1 MSSSAIRFHLTRSVF
16 PLLLAL
22 FVAAALAACGG
33 ETATTAA
40 SPVAQKTC
48 DNTLAPTDPGYD
60 PSCGDVVVE
69 ITDADGDILSYAVDV
84 VSLSLTRADGVQ
96 VELLPN
102 RTRIDFAQ
110 YVDLTELFTAARLP
124 PGLYT
129 AASLTLDYADAEVVV
144 EQGGAPVAATV
155 QLPGSTSEATITVR
169 FATDHPLVVAPG
181 LPALITLDFDLLASH
196 SVDLVAVPPTVTL
209 STPVLTATLNRD
221 LDDRARRVRGPLLG
235 VDVALAR
242 YAVALRPVFRRDGHF
257 GRLPVQTTPSTEF
270 EVDGTS
276 YTGGAG
282 ISALAALTPGAAT
295 VALGRYDHVM
305 RIYVAER
312 VLAGS
317 SVPGGTLDAAFGSV
331 RARSGDALT
340 VHGGILLRT
349 DGDFRFVESI
359 AVALDADTVV
369 RKVGAASPVGQEQIS
384 VASRIEVLGTAT
396 VDPDTGAVAVSADVV
411 RILPSVVTGTVV
423 AVAGGALVADLQT
436 VNRRRVGLHDFAGT
450 GVDAANDADPAAY
463 EVALGLLSGSSLD
476 AGDPIGVQGFVRAFG
491 SAPADYDAVT
501 LADYSSAR
509 ARIVVAWGETG
520 SLAPF
525 SSIGA
530 AGLVVDL
537 ADPALGAMH
546 HLFRGPVA
554 TDLGDLPASPAI
566 VSATDPLGFAIR
578 RGGMLNSYATFDEF
592 TSALSTA
599 LATGAPLRGL
609 FVRGSFDDAANQMV
623 AAGAVA
629 VFD

>member
-1 MSSSAIRFHLTRSVF
+1 MSSTVTRFLF
-16 PLLLAL
+16 AL
-22 FVAAALAACGG
+22 IVAFTLAACGG
-33 ETATTAA
+33 AETQAVVTA
-40 SPVAQKTC
+40 PVAQKTC

-60 PSCGDVVVE
+60 PTCGDVVVE

-124 PGLYT
+124 PGIYT
-129 AASLTLDYADAEVVV
+129 AASLTLDYAGAEVVV
-144 EQGGAPVAATV
+144 EQAGAPIAATV
-155 QLPGSTSEATITVR
+155 QLPGSASEATITVR
-169 FATDHPLVVAPG
+169 FATNHPLVVAPG

-257 GRLPVQTTPSTEF
+257 GRLPVQTTPTTEF
-270 EVDGTS
+270 EIDGTA
-276 YTGGAG
+276 YTGSAG
-282 ISALAALTPGAAT
+282 ISALAALSQGAAT

-331 RARSGDALT
+331 RARSGDTLT

-369 RKVGAASPVGQEQIS
+369 RKVGAANPVGKEQIS

-396 VDPDTGAVAVSADVV
+396 VDPNTGAVAVSADVV

-423 AVAGGALVADLQT
+423 SVAGGALVADLQT

-463 EVALGLLSGSSLD
+463 EVELGLLSGSSLD
-476 AGDPIGVQGFVRAFG
+476 AGDPIGVAGFVRAFG
-491 SAPADYDAVT
+491 TAPADYDATT

-509 ARIVVAWGETG
+509 ARIVAGWGETG

-525 SSIGA
+525 STIGA
-530 AGLVVDL
+530 DGLVLDL

-566 VSATDPLGFAIR
+566 VSAADPLGFAIR
-578 RGGMLNSYATFDEF
+578 RGGMVSSYATFGEF
-592 TSALSTA
+592 TTALSTA
-599 LATGAPLRGL
+599 LAAGAPLRGL
-609 FVRGSFDDAANQMV
+609 FVRGSFDGAANQMV

>member
-1 MSSSAIRFHLTRSVF
+1 MYSTSTRFLLTLIV
-16 PLLLAL
+16 AL
-22 FVAAALAACGG
+22 TLTACGG
-33 ETATTAA
+33 GDTAA
-40 SPVAQKTC
+40 VTTPPVAQKTC
-48 DNTLAPTDPGYD
+48 DNTLAPTDPAYD
-60 PSCGDVVVE
+60 PSCGDVLVE

-84 VSLSLTRADGVQ
+84 VSLSLTRADGVA

-124 PGLYT
+124 PGVYT
-129 AASLTLDYADAEVVV
+129 AASLTLDYANAEVVV
-144 EQGGAPVAATV
+144 EQGGVPVTATV
-155 QLPGSTSEATITVR
+155 QLPGSDTAATITVR
-169 FATDHPLVVAPG
+169 FATNHPLVVAPG

-196 SVDLVAVPPTVTL
+196 AVDLVSVPPTVTL

-221 LDDRARRVRGPLLG
+221 LDDRDRRVRGPLLG
-235 VDVALAR
+235 VDLVTAR
-242 YAVALRPVFRRDGHF
+242 YVVALRPVYRHDGHF
-257 GRLPVQTTPSTEF
+257 GRLPVQTTSTTEF
-270 EVDGTS
+270 ELDGTA
-276 YTGGAG
+276 YTGSAG
-282 ISALAALTPGAAT
+282 IAAMALLTQGIAT
-295 VALGRYDHVM
+295 VALGRYDHTA

-317 SVPGGTLDAAFGSV
+317 SVPGGTLDAAIGSV
-331 RARSGDALT
+331 RARSGDSFT
-340 VHGGILLRT
+340 VHGGILLRAS
-349 DGDFRFVESI
+349 GDFRFVEAIS
-359 AVALDADTVV
+359 VALDADTVV
-369 RKVGAASPVGQEQIS
+369 RKVGAMAPVGPEQIS
-384 VASRIEVLGTAT
+384 VASRVEVLGTAT
-396 VDPDTGAVAVSADVV
+396 VDPNTGAVAVSADLV

-423 AVAGGALVADLQT
+423 AVAGGTLVADLQT

-450 GVDAANDADPAAY
+450 GIDAANDADPDNY
-463 EVALGLLSGSSLD
+463 EIALGLLTGSSLD
-476 AGDPIGVQGFVRAFG
+476 AGDPIGVQGFARAFG
-491 SAPADYDAVT
+491 TAPADYDAVT

-525 SSIGA
+525 SALGA
-530 AGLVVDL
+530 DGLVVDL

-578 RGGMLNSYATFDEF
+578 RGGMVTSYQSFGEF
-592 TSALSTA
+592 TAALSAA
-599 LATGAPLRGL
+599 LGAGSPLRGL
-609 FVRGSFDDAANQMV
+609 FVRGAFDSGANQLA